1 MRQTVNDYQV
11 VRAIIIDGNTEG
23 SMTVVADGEFVYI
36 PQIVT
41 FQQDG
46 AIAKTAY
53 YLEIPKRLLQ
63 EGVGTLDD

>member
-1 MRQTVNDYQV
+1 MRQTVKGHPV
-11 VRAIIIDGNTEG
+11 IRSLIIDGNTEG

-63 EGVGTLDD
+63 EGVCTIDD